1 MPYKNSAKHE
11 VNGSIGGLVRKAETD
26 FISGGGTLSSKYV
39 TTDLYEDINKIYAY
53 LESKH
58 TTGETDSMGREKP
71 FFNIVIA
78 ARNIWYRATDID
90 RKNIKLKASNS
101 KQVIPAFIGSI
112 DLKEWMQEEDYGSFL
127 NRWGLELATFNDSV
141 VKFVESEGKLHI
153 IVMPWN
159 RLIVDSIDFA
169 NNPKIEILELTEAQ
183 LRKRKGYDKDMVEK
197 LCNAIQARTLTDGQ
211 RQDNKNNYIKLFE
224 VHGELPLS
232 NLTGKEKD
240 CDEYVQQMHVISFV
254 AGKEKGDWDDYTL
267 LSGREEKDPYML
279 TSLIPTT
286 DGSISL
292 NGSVKNLFEAQWMM
306 NHTVKSI
313 KDQLDLAS
321 KLIFQTSDG
330 NFVGQNA
337 LSAIES
343 GDILIHATNQPLTQ
357 VNNNSHD
364 ITSLQAFG
372 NQWKALSSEIN
383 GISESMLG
391 NTAPSGTAWRQVEAL
406 LNESH
411 SLFELMTEN
420 KGLCIERMLRERI
433 IPFWKKKLKNRKE
446 LSATLDAHD
455 ISRIDS
461 MYIKGEVA
469 KRVNSKMVDSI
480 IEGKEISPEEQDQL
494 VQSEQSSIQDSL
506 SSLGNQRF
514 FVPSEMTDKT
524 WHDILGMLDKVEV
537 DVTGENTDK
546 DAATTLN
553 TLLMFFAKKQ
563 GQPMTPEE
571 KLVINKILNLTGT
584 VSPLELSSIPQTPPI
599 QPQIPAQVGG
609 GGGALPANVA

>member
-1 MPYKNSAKHE
+1 
-11 VNGSIGGLVRKAETD
+11 
-26 FISGGGTLSSKYV
+26 
-39 TTDLYEDINKIYAY
+39 
-53 LESKH
+53 
-58 TTGETDSMGREKP
+58 
-71 FFNIVIA
+71 
-78 ARNIWYRATDID
+78 
-90 RKNIKLKASNS
+90 
-101 KQVIPAFIGSI
+101 
-112 DLKEWMQEEDYGSFL
+112 
-127 NRWGLELATFNDSV
+127 
-141 VKFVESEGKLHI
+141 
-153 IVMPWN
+153 
-159 RLIVDSIDFA
+159 LIVDSIDFA